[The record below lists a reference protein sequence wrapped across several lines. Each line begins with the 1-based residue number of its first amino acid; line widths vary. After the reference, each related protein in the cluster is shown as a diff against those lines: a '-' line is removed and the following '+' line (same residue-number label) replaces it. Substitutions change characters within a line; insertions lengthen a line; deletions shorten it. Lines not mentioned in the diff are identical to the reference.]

1 METASSSRKAAI
13 DADKLAERGIGEI
26 TARDFLNILD
36 REGLGAGSL
45 KHLPEMKKVALYAEP
60 EWVPEIKVQDLIR
73 GLKIEKKKVELEIP
87 PWFDRGDIWGPLKQ
101 GAATSY
107 AGSFGYPN
115 PDGDQPS
122 LPWHIEIRKTNLD
135 SRFDAVANQLH
146 QRIAQLQIAVQE
158 LAAKL
163 ERSAGR

>member
-45 KHLPEMKKVALYAEP
+45 KVLPEMKKVALYLEP
-60 EWVPEIKVQDLIR
+60 EWVPDIKVHDLVR
-73 GLKIEKKKVELEIP
+73 ALKVEKKKVELEIP
-87 PWFDRGDIWGPLKQ
+87 WFDRRDIWEQFRPGTQ
-101 GAATSY
+101 AAA
-107 AGSFGYPN
+107 AGRVGYPN
-115 PDGDQPS
+115 PDDPDQPS
-122 LPWHIEIRKTNLD
+122 FPPHIEFRKQNLD
-135 SRFDAVANQLH
+135 SRFDAVANQLN
-146 QRIAQLQIAVQE
+146 QRIAQLQVAVQE